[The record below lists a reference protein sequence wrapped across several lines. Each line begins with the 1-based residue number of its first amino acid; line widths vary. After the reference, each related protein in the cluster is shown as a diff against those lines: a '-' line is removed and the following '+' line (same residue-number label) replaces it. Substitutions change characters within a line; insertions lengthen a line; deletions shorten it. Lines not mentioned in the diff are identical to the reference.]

1 MIKHYSIHRTLA
13 YLIGKIE
20 IVQNLN
26 ISEAIFHQIGFNF
39 VQILKNKSMTDPTD
53 PHYAWTEFA
62 HFHG

>member
-39 VQILKNKSMTDPTD
+39 VTTNSRHICI
-53 PHYAWTEFA
+53 
-62 HFHG
+62 